1 MEAIKVEHLSKSYQ
15 GKQALKDLNLS
26 VEQGRVFGLLG
37 ANGAGKSTSIECIL
51 GTRKQ
56 DGGAVSVLG
65 MNPRK
70 DRKKLFQQVGVNF
83 RKRII
88 KMKGRLSL
96 RDMNMVIF
104 AIAMPLVVLII
115 LGFIYGSKP
124 AFEGAGYSFIDQS
137 FGALCSIAICAGG
150 LMGLPILIS
159 DYREKKILKRFK
171 VTPVSPTM
179 ILFVHLCIYTLYSV
193 ASIASLWIV
202 AGIFWG
208 FRMKGS
214 FLVFLGG
221 WFLVLISVLSIGM
234 LVGGIAKNSKQ
245 ASVIASVL
253 YFPMLIFSGATLPYE
268 IMPKGVQV
276 VANVM
281 PLTEGIKILKAA
293 ALGQELTNV
302 TVPIIVMSVLA
313 AVCIICSIKCFKWE

>member
-1 MEAIKVEHLSKSYQ
+1 
-15 GKQALKDLNLS
+15 
-26 VEQGRVFGLLG
+26 
-37 ANGAGKSTSIECIL
+37 
-51 GTRKQ
+51 
-56 DGGAVSVLG
+56 
-65 MNPRK
+65 
-70 DRKKLFQQVGVNF
+70 
-83 RKRII
+83 
-88 KMKGRLSL
+88 
-96 RDMNMVIF
+96 MVIF

-268 IMPKGVQV
+268 IMPKGVRV